1 MSTEELIRDLKEYF
15 AEAYK
20 KGWEDYIINFDLNR
34 MITRYEDDFYDAVRY
49 ELEGEFRERLEKAQ
63 ECVEEAIGYL
73 DYEYLLA
80 N

>member
-34 MITRYEDDFYDAVRY
+34 MVTRYEDDLCDDMRA
-49 ELEGEFRERLEKAQ
+49 ELKSEYIERAQ
-63 ECVEEAIGYL
+63 ECVEKAISYL
-73 DYEYLLA
+73 DY
-80 N
+80 NC

>member
-1 MSTEELIRDLKEYF
+1 MSTEELIKDLKEYF

-34 MITRYEDDFYDAVRY
+34 MITRYEDDLCDDMRA
-49 ELEGEFRERLEKAQ
+49 ELESEYRERLERAQ

-73 DYEYLLA
+73 DYDC
-80 N
+80 

>member
-1 MSTEELIRDLKEYF
+1 MSTEGLIKDLKEYF

-34 MITRYEDDFYDAVRY
+34 IITRYEDDLCADTRA
-49 ELEGEFRERLEKAQ
+49 ELESEYRERLERAQ

-73 DYEYLLA
+73 DYDY
-80 N
+80 